1 MWDLL
6 FPRNKQTDRTFFQLQ
21 FEEKLDYEENRI

>member
-1 MWDLL
+1 MWGLL
-6 FPRNKQTDRTFFQLQ
+6 FLRNKQTDRTFFQLQ

>member
-1 MWDLL
+1 MWGLL

-21 FEEKLDYEENRI
+21 FEEKLDFHP